1 MDALGLNISS
11 TQGNQSLDR
20 AKQLAARLER
30 AEGESGEANA
40 VAEEFSALLGT
51 MLVKEL
57 RKSLPEGFFGQGP
70 GSDIMDGWLD
80 EHIGKSLAEGWDLD
94 IAGMVKVGL
103 DQAEVEGG
111 EDR

>member
-1 MDALGLNISS
+1 MEGLSLNISS
-11 TQGNQSLDR
+11 TQGDQSLGR
-20 AKQLAARLER
+20 AKELAARLER
-30 AEGESGEANA
+30 AEADSGEKTK

-80 EHIGKSLAEGWDLD
+80 EHIGRSLSSGWDLD

-103 DQAEVEGG
+103 EHTSEEGG
-111 EDR
+111 AAR